1 MEDSRRTGAASV
13 WISFFLD
20 PRDHLL
26 PTKNERKMRKKREAK
41 KITTEATN
49 ENPAKQFT
57 ETRKKEKKR
66 KEDRTSSVQNKQTNQ
81 PTNKE
86 NETRKEGTAEK
97 KTTKKTYLQTW
108 CSRYDDKSDLNS
120 NHRAF
125 QSAGRAVHEGEKRK
139 DEEKKGTNTTE
150 PEINHANIIMRN
162 QVLKPLTH
170 EPF

>member
-26 PTKNERKMRKKREAK
+26 PTKNERKMRKKRKAK

-86 NETRKEGTAEK
+86 NETRKEGIAEK
-97 KTTKKTYLQTW
+97 KTTKKLIFKHGVHDMMTNQISIPIIAHSNLPAERYTKERSERTKKKKEQTQQNQ
-108 CSRYDDKSDLNS
+108 KSTMQILLC
-120 NHRAF
+120 
-125 QSAGRAVHEGEKRK
+125 
-139 DEEKKGTNTTE
+139 
-150 PEINHANIIMRN
+150 EI
-162 QVLKPLTH
+162 KY
-170 EPF
+170 